1 MRRADIQKTKVMG
14 TTQGYVYDESFV
26 ADGALA
32 KYRVVV
38 YGAEKQYVKYP
49 AAQDANAI
57 AGITQEATTAS
68 GDTVLVRQIG
78 KSKVESAAAISTFGQ
93 PLRAYDV
100 VGRVN
105 VQNVAGGTGPWV
117 SGDGVVGYN
126 ESTCTASGDI
136 IEAWLGI
143 RTLLG

>member
-1 MRRADIQKTKVMG
+1 MG
-14 TTQGYVYDESFV
+14 TTQGYVYDESFK
-26 ADGALA
+26 ANGALA

>member
-1 MRRADIQKTKVMG
+1 MG
-14 TTQGYVYDESFV
+14 NTQGYVFDDSFT

-38 YGAEKQYVKYP
+38 FSGIKKHVKYP

-57 AGITQEATTAS
+57 AGVTQEATSAS
-68 GDTVLVRQIG
+68 GDRVLVRQMG
-78 KSKVESAAAISTFGQ
+78 KSKLEVAAAISSFGQ

-117 SGDGVVGYN
+117 SGDGIVGYN
-126 ESTCTASGDI
+126 ESLSTASGDI
-136 IEAWLGI
+136 VECWLGI